1 MSVEVVIDD
10 SLGVTLKVYGFYLPD
25 DHELYSQ
32 CFSSVTNTSVA
43 NLVKEIESHIV
54 CHGANAT
61 ISVHVVHHIIPKSV
75 DHLTVGDNVN
85 SFPDEEYLRVKDCE
99 ILCSGFD
106 QRPRCSKFVQ
116 TEEKFEMVKLRKL
129 TEPAHINSPVSL
141 MQVELNKSS
150 VHIDHELSKDFEFIC
165 VSRLDSI

>member
-32 CFSSVTNTSVA
+32 CFRSVTNTSVA

-61 ISVHVVHHIIPKSV
+61 ISVHVVHHINPKSV

-106 QRPRCSKFVQ
+106 QRPRVQ
-116 TEEKFEMVKLRKL
+116 TEEKFEVVKLRKL

-150 VHIDHELSKDFEFIC
+150 VHIDHELSKDFDFIC